1 MGRKK
6 KYAAEA
12 ESGEGVENAEEA
24 KAVRAPKGAKG
35 KEDQASGD
43 SLMGKIQQFR
53 EFFEQ
58 SKVEIKK
65 VTWPTRKETIS
76 TGIAVLVL
84 TLVMAVYLGVVD
96 VALSKL
102 VELILS

>member
-6 KYAAEA
+6 RYAAEA
-12 ESGEGVENAEEA
+12 DSGEGVENAGEA
-24 KAVRAPKGAKG
+24 KAVRAPKGVKG

-76 TGIAVLVL
+76 TGVAVLIL

-96 VALSKL
+96 VALSKM